1 MRFSWFFCLAAFSSA
16 IMIYIVGA
24 ELPISMK
31 LPFPRRFALP
41 DHKRNFTTLKNDRNN
56 VVNEFYGRH
65 VICIAL

>member
-1 MRFSWFFCLAAFSSA
+1 
-16 IMIYIVGA
+16 MIYIVGA

-56 VVNEFYGRH
+56 VVNEFYGKH